1 MRRYEASCEK
11 LFLRHLD
18 ELNKGRAEQRKAGE
32 PAYRGGYY
40 RPSPDWF
47 QAPREETDEEGGEE
61 PEARGDE
68 VPEAGGE
75 EPEVRGV
82 DREEPGGP
90 TETSRGGFDGEGP
103 SDFDCEDEALPGMDR
118 EEEEAERVVE
128 SRPVAVVQERPRLE
142 PGYTNK
148 VMTGSKRER
157 RRLRKLERE
166 HAAKARRRGAAA
178 RVAS

>member
-1 MRRYEASCEK
+1 VRNC
-11 LFLRHLD
+11 FLRHLD
-18 ELNKGRAEQRKAGE
+18 ELHKGRAEQRKAGE

-47 QAPREETDEEGGEE
+47 QAPGVDLAEAGEEEPEAGEE
-61 PEARGDE
+61 PEARG
-68 VPEAGGE
+68 E
-75 EPEVRGV
+75 EPEAPGV
-82 DREEPGGP
+82 DRVERGGL
-90 TETSRGGFDGEGP
+90 TETSRGEIDGDGP
-103 SDFDCEDEALPGMDR
+103 WDSDCEDEALEGLDR
-118 EEEEAERVVE
+118 EEEEEAERVME
-128 SRPVAVVQERPRLE
+128 GPPVPVVQERPRLE

-166 HAAKARRRGAAA
+166 QAAKGRRRRAA